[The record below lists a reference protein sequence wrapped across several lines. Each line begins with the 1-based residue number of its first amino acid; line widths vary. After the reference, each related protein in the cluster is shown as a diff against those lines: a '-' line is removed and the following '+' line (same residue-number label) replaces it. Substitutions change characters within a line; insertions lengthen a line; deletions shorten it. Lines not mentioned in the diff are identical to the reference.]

1 MSKSDRLYFAYGANI
16 DPVSMQYR
24 CPAAQALGEF
34 YLRDWRLTFYS
45 HATVVP
51 SPGDQVPGVLW
62 RLTPEC
68 ESSLDDFEGY
78 PSYYTKTDIEQDGR
92 RFFIYE
98 MTQPLRGFPSSGYTQ
113 LIAQAYPHWG
123 LKQTYL
129 EQALN
134 EWRSRGA

>member
-1 MSKSDRLYFAYGANI
+1 MSNSDRLYFAYGANI
-16 DPVSMQYR
+16 DPDSMRLR
-24 CPAAQALGEF
+24 CPAAEALGEF
-34 YLRDWRLTFYS
+34 YLQDWRLAFYS

-68 ESSLDDFEGY
+68 EASLDAFEGY
-78 PSYYTKTDIEQDGR
+78 PSYYIKTDIEQAGR
-92 RFFIYE
+92 RFFVYE

-113 LIAQAYPHWG
+113 LIARAYPHWG

>member
-1 MSKSDRLYFAYGANI
+1 MSNSDRLYFAYGANI
-16 DPVSMQYR
+16 DPDSMRLR
-24 CPAAQALGEF
+24 CPAAEALGEF
-34 YLRDWRLTFYS
+34 YLENWRLAFYS

-68 ESSLDDFEGY
+68 EASLDLFEGY
-78 PSYYTKTDIEQDGR
+78 PSYYVKTDIEQAGR
-92 RFFIYE
+92 RFFVYE
-98 MTQPLRGFPSSGYTQ
+98 MTQPLRGFPSSGYTE
-113 LIAQAYPHWG
+113 LIARAYPHWG